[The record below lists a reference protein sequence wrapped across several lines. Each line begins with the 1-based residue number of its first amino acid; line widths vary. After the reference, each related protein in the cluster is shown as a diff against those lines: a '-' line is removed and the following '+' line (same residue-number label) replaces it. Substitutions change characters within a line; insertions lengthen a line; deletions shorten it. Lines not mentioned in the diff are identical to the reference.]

1 MKSIR
6 RQQQLAKKRAARKAR
21 FTKSAQGKS
30 DYAKKSQF
38 LKKENHRRKKAMGKD
53 FTPVFGFDYAPNEKP
68 WK

>member
-6 RQQQLAKKRAARKAR
+6 RAKQLSKKRAARKAR
-21 FTKSAQGKS
+21 YAKQGEGKS

-53 FTPVFGFDYAPNEKP
+53 FTPVFGFDYAHNEKP